1 MSKFDKIFELY
12 EKYGNGAYL
21 GENVSQIEHALQCA
35 RLAENHG
42 FDHYVILVSYKQFK
56 YFKCFKNN
64 LYINLFILIL
74 NFKNCW
80 GLYFMILAI

>member
-12 EKYGNGAYL
+12 EKYGNIGYL

-42 FDHYVILVSYKQFK
+42 FDHYVILVSYK
-56 YFKCFKNN
+56 KCIMYNVTNVFRN
-64 LYINLFILIL
+64 NLFILIL